1 MLATFKRTLAE
12 VLRAMLPLVVLVSA
26 LQVTIVGAPAATFVQ
41 FLLGSMLAMVGMTLL
56 FIGVDLGILPM
67 GKFIGAELPKRGSL
81 GLIVA
86 VTFALGFATTVAEPD
101 VLVLAAQVSRIST
114 AISELGMLY
123 VVGFGVAA
131 FAALAAARII
141 WNLPMTYLLLG
152 AYGLMLVLS
161 FFAPPD
167 FVPVAYD
174 AGSVTTGVLT
184 APVIIALALGL
195 SAVLAGR
202 SAVSDGFGVLGL
214 ASAGPV
220 IAILI
225 MGILRG

>member
-1 MLATFKRTLAE
+1 MLATIKRTLAE

>member
-26 LQVTIVGAPAATFVQ
+26 LQVTIVGAPAAVFVQ

-167 FVPVAYD
+167 FVPIAYD

-202 SAVSDGFGVLGL
+202 SAVYDGFGVLGL

-220 IAILI
+220 IAILL